1 MDAKKTGQLIQQMR
15 KERGMTQAELAG
27 RLRVTD
33 KAVSRWERGI
43 GCPDISLL
51 EPLAEA
57 LHVTVLD
64 ILRGERTEEEEISVR
79 EAEDTLAEAARL
91 AKKEKQTALR
101 RALLAGAVLLI
112 GVAML
117 VCGITWRL
125 AMQEALDLI
134 AGADGPSAVFV
145 AWPVVPGIPVALA
158 VAGGVLILAA
168 VLFMKPIK

>member
-101 RALLAGAVLLI
+101 RALLAGTVLLI

-168 VLFMKPIK
+168 VLFMKPRK